1 MRSKYPPTSQ
11 GPIASP
17 RTPAHTSAMPWVA
30 SIAIGL
36 TAALLCGLLARR
48 VGLSPIVGYLLA
60 GVLVGPHTPGFVGD
74 VKLAGQLADV
84 GVILLMFGVGLS
96 FSLADLWAVRR
107 IALPGALLASTIT
120 VLLCGFIGQL
130 VGFNPQATLVF
141 GLCFTSA
148 STVVIVRGLIEAD
161 QLSSAAGRIAIG
173 WSVVEDLIVVVVLVL
188 LPALGRVELSAGS
201 GELLGALGW
210 ALGRVLLLAAV
221 VFGLGPLFVPR
232 FLALVARA
240 QSREL
245 FTLAVLVLAIG
256 TAYMASELF
265 GASVALGAFF
275 GGMLVGQS
283 DSSHQAAADALPLRD
298 AFAVLFF
305 LAVGMLFDPGFVLA
319 HPWLLTGCLAAVLIG
334 KPLMSLAVLLWRG
347 YPLGPSLTVAAAV
360 AQVSEFAFVLA
371 SLATDQ
377 GLLPTEGRDAVLA
390 TVLLSITASPLLF
403 RTTGPV
409 ERWLLGQRPIARFLV
424 RQGSALRHLKDGQA
438 LPPAGH
444 AVLIGHGRVGSI
456 LARFMDRQG
465 LAYVVI
471 EQDRAQVE
479 ALRQAGV
486 PALFGDASSP
496 VLLDR
501 AGIAGARVLLVATP
515 DPVVARLAT
524 EHAHRVNGE
533 IAVIARVHLE
543 SLRTVLHRFP
553 RTQGVHSEQE
563 LGLAMARLMLQRFGI
578 SAIQAEAAVI
588 DARRE
593 HPGALGG
600 GTQIVEIKIPEH
612 SPADGKQLSELG
624 LPRGSLVITLARGG
638 EFLVPGGSTR
648 LSSGDALLVLANL
661 TMAAEIERLLAAEEN
676 TATSPKSNP

>member
-1 MRSKYPPTSQ
+1 MLDFQPL
-11 GPIASP
+11 IASLGT
-17 RTPAHTSAMPWVA
+17 RTHTERMPWVA

-36 TAALLCGLLARR
+36 ASALLCGLIARR

-74 VKLAGQLADV
+74 VKLAAQLADV

-96 FSLADLWAVRR
+96 FSLSDLWAVRR
-107 IALPGALLASTIT
+107 IALPGALLASTVT
-120 VLLCGFIGQL
+120 VALCGLVGQL
-130 VGFNPQATLVF
+130 AGFSPQTTLVF

-188 LPALGRVELSAGS
+188 LPTLGSVDLSAGG
-201 GELLGALGW
+201 GELLRALGL
-210 ALGRVLLLAAV
+210 ALGRVLLLAVA
-221 VFGLGPLFVPR
+221 VFGLGPLIVPR

-256 TAYMASELF
+256 TAFVASEYF
-265 GASVALGAFF
+265 GTSVALGAFL

-305 LAVGMLFDPGFVLA
+305 LAIGMLFDPAFVLA
-319 HPWLLTGCLAAVLIG
+319 HPWLLCGCLAAVLVG
-334 KPLMSLAVLLWRG
+334 KPLTALVVLLWRG

-371 SLATDQ
+371 SLAGEQ
-377 GLLPTEGRDAVLA
+377 GLLPAHGRDAVLA

-403 RTTGPV
+403 RAARPL
-409 ERWLLGQRPIARFLV
+409 ERWLLGRRAIARYLV

-456 LARFMDRQG
+456 LAQFMDRQG

-524 EHAHRVNGE
+524 EHAHRVNAE

-563 LGLAMARLMLQRFGI
+563 LGLAMARLMLQ
-578 SAIQAEAAVI
+578 EAAVI
-588 DARRE
+588 DGRRE

-600 GTQIVEIKIPEH
+600 GTQILEIKIPER
-612 SPADGKQLSELG
+612 SSADGKQLSELG
-624 LPRGSLVITLARGG
+624 LPRGSLVITLTRAG
-638 EFLVPGGSTR
+638 EFLVPSGSTR
-648 LSSGDALLVLANL
+648 LASGDALLVLTNL
-661 TMAAEIERLLAAEEN
+661 AMAAEIERLLQPA
-676 TATSPKSNP
+676 PKSSAGG